1 MSTPNDD
8 GLENK
13 NSNAIGRKEG
23 EEEHRHEERRT
34 ESDRK
39 HDPGSKN
46 WDRIERRITEDHRWK
61 GRRGH
66 KRRSRHS
73 HHRWRKLK
81 KTSLT
86 LLAVVG
92 VSFLAAL
99 FLTYITGSLPNLVE
113 KIIARNM
120 EKALQR
126 TTAEFTEGKF
136 NLKSL
141 EGLSKNI
148 DIEKLKG
155 QAMRN
160 IGGLEGDRGG
170 KQSPDEYKGQEDYLK
185 SMSRDDLEKNK
196 DYYKEKY
203 KEFLQK

>member
-1 MSTPNDD
+1 MQ
-8 GLENK
+8 LEGKKGKKNTDMK
-13 NSNAIGRKEG
+13 NSEQ
-23 EEEHRHEERRT
+23 RT

-46 WDRIERRITEDHRWK
+46 WDRIERRITEDHRQK
-61 GRRGH
+61 ERRGH

-73 HHRWRKLK
+73 HRRWRNLK
-81 KTSLT
+81 KTTLT

-99 FLTYITGSLPNLVE
+99 FLTYVTGSLPNLIERVVS
-113 KIIARNM
+113 KNI
-120 EKALQR
+120 EKAIQR

-136 NLKSL
+136 SPEALK
-141 EGLSKNI
+141 GLGKNI

-160 IGGLEGDRGG
+160 LAGGDRGE
-170 KQSPDEYKGQEDYLK
+170 KQSPDQYEKQEDYAKQL
-185 SMSRDDLEKNK
+185 SRDDLEKKK

-203 KEFLQK
+203 KEMLQR